1 MQRWEYHV
9 IRLNIEP
16 PTPAASEAAPPSSAP
31 DSGAGPA
38 APAPPRSGPV
48 FSQEYL
54 KQEFPGFY
62 GPEPATPPQP
72 AAPEDPGQQLGAFL
86 NGQGQQGWELVGLQ
100 HAGPHTFIIFKRPA
114 AADLEAANVQA
125 QQLNLTLEMANRAL
139 SILEKQAP

>member
-16 PTPAASEAAPPSSAP
+16 PTPQAAAAAEPPPSPPGSGAAAPT
-31 DSGAGPA
+31 
-38 APAPPRSGPV
+38 PRPGPV

-62 GPEPATPPQP
+62 NGQPATPPQP

-114 AADLEAANVQA
+114 AADLEAANLQT

-139 SILEKQAP
+139 SILEKQAQ

>member
-9 IRLNIEP
+9 IRINIEAPKP
-16 PTPAASEAAPPSSAP
+16 PTAAADAPQNPAGNSSQRP
-31 DSGAGPA
+31 T
-38 APAPPRSGPV
+38 PV

-62 GPEPATPPQP
+62 GPGPGTSPKPSTPD
-72 AAPEDPGQQLGAFL
+72 DPGQQLAQFL
-86 NGQGQQGWELVGLQ
+86 NGQGQQGWELVGFQ

-114 AADLEAANVQA
+114 AADLEAASAQA

-139 SILEKQAP
+139 AILEKQVH